1 MGCGVTRGRDS
12 RASSGMLLL
21 DVQVDDF
28 FRVFLDVLPARF
40 DGLAH
45 QDREEGIGG
54 RRILNRHLL
63 QDPARGIHGR
73 LPEFIRV
80 HLAQALVALVG
91 NSLVAESLRQF
102 FPLLLRVRIVELLAL
117 LDLVQGWLRDVD
129 VAAIEERPHVSEE
142 QGEQERRDVLAIH
155 VRVGH
160 RDDFVIPHFLCVE
173 LLADARADRRD
184 ERADLLVL
192 QHLIHP
198 GLLDIQD
205 LPAERE
211 DRLELPAASL
221 LRGPPGRRTFH
232 DEQLALRGIPLLA
245 VRQLPGKVESF
256 EQPLPSG
263 QLPRF
268 PCGFSGL
275 GGEDRLPD
283 ADFRDL
289 RGLVEEVREFLVHDR
304 LDDSLD
310 LRVSE
315 LHLRL
320 TFELR
325 FGDFQAQD
333 RRQAFPD
340 VVALEA
346 FAALDVL
353 VVLRILDER
362 PGETRL
368 EAGEVRAS
376 LDRVDVVDEREDR
389 FVVAVVV
396 LHRHFDQ
403 GPVGFLRE
411 TDRVR
416 VQRRLRAVDPLHV
429 FGDATLELEYVPA
442 AVDLV
447 HDDDPK
453 ARVEE
458 CELTES
464 RRECVVLELDG
475 LEDFWIRPERDDRS
489 RPFRRSDDLELGGLL
504 SSFEPHPV
512 LLAFSAHAD
521 LKRLAQT
528 VDDGESDAVEAAG
541 DAVHLV
547 FELAARV
554 HPRQDKFDTG
564 NAVFRVE
571 VDWNPPAVVGDGHAP
586 VLIQRD
592 LDFLTKAGHGFVDR
606 IVDDF
611 MREVVQAPVV
621 NRPDIHRRPLSD
633 RLEALQN
640 LDLLGVVGGLFY
652 HLFRNLRKWV
662 GRPSRNPSRTMLRV
676 YGGSL

>member
-1 MGCGVTRGRDS
+1 
-12 RASSGMLLL
+12 MLLL
-21 DVQVDDF
+21 DVQVHDF
-28 FRVFLDVLPARF
+28 LRVFVDVLPARF
-40 DGLAH
+40 DGLPH
-45 QDREEGIGG
+45 KDREERVGG
-54 RRILNRHLL
+54 CGVLDRHLFE
-63 QDPARGIHGR
+63 DASRGIHRG

-80 HLAQALVALVG
+80 HLAQALVSLVRHP
-91 NSLVAESLRQF
+91 LVAEALRQI
-102 FPLLLRVRIVELLAL
+102 FPLPLCVRVVEFLAF
-117 LDLVQGWLRDVD
+117 LDLVQGRLRDVD
-129 VAAIEERPHVSEE
+129 VAAIEERTHVAEE
-142 QGEQERRDVLAIH
+142 QGEEEGRDVLAIH

-160 RDDFVIPHFLCVE
+160 RDDFVISHLLGVE
-173 LLADARADRRD
+173 LLADARADRGD

-192 QHLIHP
+192 QHLVHP
-198 GLLDIQD
+198 GLLDVQD
-205 LPAERE
+205 LPAQRK

-221 LRGPPGRRTFH
+221 LRGPSCRRTFH

-245 VRQLPGKVESF
+245 VRQLPGQVESF

-268 PCGFSGL
+268 PRGLSGL
-275 GGEDRLPD
+275 GGEDGLPD
-283 ADFRDL
+283 ADLRDL

-304 LDDSLD
+304 LDDPFD
-310 LRVSE
+310 LLVSD

-340 VVALEA
+340 IVALEA

-353 VVLRILDER
+353 VVLRVLDER
-362 PGETRL
+362 SGETRL
-368 EAGEVRAS
+368 EPGEVCAS
-376 LDRVDVVDEREDR
+376 FDRVDVVDERENG
-389 FVVAVVV
+389 FVVAIVV

-429 FGDATLELEYVPA
+429 FGDATLELEYVTA

-458 CELTES
+458 CKLTES
-464 RRECVVLELDG
+464 RRERVVLELDG

-504 SSFEPHPV
+504 PSFEPHPV

-521 LKRLAQT
+521 LERLAQT
-528 VDDGESDAVEAAG
+528 VDDAESDTMEAAR

-554 HPRQDKFDTG
+554 HPRDDEFDTG
-564 NAVFRVE
+564 NAAFRVE

-611 MREVVQAPVV
+611 MHKVVQAPVV
-621 NRPDIHRRPLSD
+621 NRPDIHRGPLSD

-652 HLFRNLRKWV
+652 HLFRNLLKWV
-662 GRPSRNPSRTMLRV
+662 GRPSRNPSRTMLQV